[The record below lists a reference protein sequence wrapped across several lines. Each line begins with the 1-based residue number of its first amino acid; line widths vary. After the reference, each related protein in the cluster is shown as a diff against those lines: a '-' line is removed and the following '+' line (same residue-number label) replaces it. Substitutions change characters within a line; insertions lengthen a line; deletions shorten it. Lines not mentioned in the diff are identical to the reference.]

1 MRLGIVLAGFT
12 ALPAAELIAAAREAE
27 ARGYHTA
34 WLGEVAGY
42 DAIVMSTVVATHT
55 ERLVVANGV
64 LPVQTRTPVILGMA
78 TASLN
83 HLAPGRFALG
93 LGLSSRTIVE
103 QWHGLAFSPALG
115 QIREAVAIVRK
126 VAAGERVNHEGA
138 FYRVKN
144 FRLTGPAPKAPVRVY
159 LAALGP
165 EMLELAG
172 EIADGVLLNWIPPE
186 AVAASVAHL
195 EAGAGKAGRT
205 LDGFEIAS
213 FVRTCVTDDAAAA
226 RETLARDITGYATV
240 DVYASFFRD
249 RGLPGRGGG
258 GGRGVELGRPGR
270 RRQARLAA
278 HARRPR
284 RGRRRGLLPGPHRRV
299 RRRRRHPAGDR
310 ALRAGRRRPRVAPA
324 NAAHLSLSRC
334 PCASS
339 A

>member
-27 ARGYHTA
+27 ARDYHTA
-34 WLGEVAGY
+34 WLGEVSGY

-64 LPVQTRTPVILGMA
+64 LPVQTRTPVVLGLA

-103 QWHGLAFSPALG
+103 QWHGLPFSPALG
-115 QIREAVAIVRK
+115 QIREAVEIVRK
-126 VAAGERVNHEGA
+126 VAAGDRVNHEGK

-144 FRLTGPAPKAPVRVY
+144 FRLTGPVPTAPVRVY

-186 AVAASVAHL
+186 AVPASIAHL
-195 EAGAGKAGRT
+195 TAGARRAGRT
-205 LDGFEIAS
+205 LDDFEIAS

-226 RETLARDITGYATV
+226 RQTLARDITGYATV
-240 DVYASFFRD
+240 DVYAAFFRTA
-249 RGLPGRGGG
+249 GYAEE
-258 GGRGVELGRPGR
+258 V
-270 RRQARLAA
+270 AA
-278 HARRPR
+278 VGAAW
-284 RGRRRGLLPGPHRRV
+284 G
-299 RRRRRHPAGDR
+299 AGDR
-310 ALRAGRRRPRVAPA
+310 AGAVTRISPRMLEGLGVVGDERFCRARIADFAGAGVTQPVIVPFAPAGADRAALLRTLRAFP
-324 NAAHLSLSRC
+324 
-334 PCASS
+334 
-339 A
+339 

>member
-1 MRLGIVLAGFT
+1 MRLGIVMAGFT

-34 WLGEVAGY
+34 WLGEVSGY
-42 DAIVMSTVVATHT
+42 DAIVMSTVVVTHT

-64 LPVQTRTPVILGMA
+64 LPVQTRTPVVLGLA

-103 QWHGLAFSPALG
+103 QWHGLSFAPALG

-126 VAAGERVNHEGA
+126 VAAGERVTHDGA

-144 FRLTGPAPKAPVRVY
+144 FRLTGPVPSAPVRVY

-172 EIADGVLLNWIPPE
+172 EVADGVLLNWIPPE
-186 AVAASVAHL
+186 TVPASIAHL
-195 EAGAGKAGRT
+195 TAGARRAGRT
-205 LDGFEIAS
+205 LDDFEIAS
-213 FVRTCVTDDAAAA
+213 FVRTCVTDDAAPA

-240 DVYASFFRD
+240 DVYAAFFRSA
-249 RGLPGRGGG
+249 GYAEE
-258 GGRGVELGRPGR
+258 V
-270 RRQARLAA
+270 AA
-278 HARRPR
+278 VGAAW
-284 RGRRRGLLPGPHRRV
+284 G
-299 RRRRRHPAGDR
+299 AGDR
-310 ALRAGRRRPRVAPA
+310 AGAVTRVSPRMLDGLGVVGDEAFCRARIAEFARAGVTQPVIVPFAPA
-324 NAAHLSLSRC
+324 GADRAGLLRTLRTF
-334 PCASS
+334 P
-339 A
+339 